1 MENRYFVTALNRP
14 VDCDLEQ
21 RILRGAVLLTTG
33 LASDGALVLPSGVD
47 LERYQKNAVV
57 TDRHTVN
64 EGQAVDAVV
73 IGNAM
78 ALAQSDLEIM
88 ASIKFPD
95 TQAGRD
101 FAHLYGVNEKKE
113 AFMRAFSVELPMI
126 DTRSISFEEARK
138 ISAQYWDASLAERM
152 ARKVGRVILVTR
164 SEIKSVAAVPV
175 GADRGALTRAE
186 KDGCV
191 TAGRILA
198 GLDLDQS
205 DRTIETLRMELAAQ
219 GSRLQKLEE
228 DVLALRRDGTAAAA
242 RGDTAEVLARLHELT
257 QIAAARAGN
266 CPLI

>member
-1 MENRYFVTALNRP
+1 MENRYFITALNRP
-14 VDCDLEQ
+14 VDCDLDQ

-47 LERYQKNAVV
+47 LKRYTKNAVI
-57 TDRHTVN
+57 TDRHTMDDSGHSQ
-64 EGQAVDAVV
+64 ECIV

-78 ALAQSDLEIM
+78 GLEQSDLEIT
-88 ASIKFPD
+88 ALIKFPD

-101 FAHLYGVNEKKE
+101 FAHLYGVNAKKE

-126 DTRSISFEEARK
+126 DTRPITFEEARK
-138 ISAQYWDASLAERM
+138 ISAMYWDASLAERM
-152 ARKVGRVILVTR
+152 ARKVSSVVLVTR

-186 KDGCV
+186 KDGCI
-191 TAGRILA
+191 TAGAVLA
-198 GLDLDQS
+198 RLDLDQA
-205 DRTIETLRMELAAQ
+205 DKTIEALRMEQAAQ

-228 DVLALRRDGTAAAA
+228 DVLALRRDGPAAAA

-257 QIAAARAGN
+257 QIAAQN
-266 CPLI
+266 K